1 MDWRHRKGFFL
12 LIRVGVCLVTLA
24 WGALL
29 PAGGQDHPGH
39 PPGMAHSH
47 GHDRKGPASEIN
59 GAPPILF
66 TPGQAEEITLR
77 FARVEEHRIEKWI
90 RTAGR
95 SHPERQAPGSEPA
108 PGSTRGPGRVLE
120 GRVLGP
126 EARLIQR
133 GQQVRVFPL
142 AGAHRMLQG
151 KVAGLA
157 RKDAPENLAEAWV
170 QVDFRDQWHREAHLY
185 VMEIIVPLGMRLSIP
200 HEAILEEAG
209 KTLVFVR
216 EGKSVCRPRIISVGM
231 RGELYDEVLG
241 GLRAGEEVATF
252 GSFFLGAELQLKGVS
267 TRHPTGERP

>member
-1 MDWRHRKGFFL
+1 MDRSHRRGFFL
-12 LIRVGVCLVTLA
+12 LVRIGVGLVTLA

-29 PAGGQDHPGH
+29 PAGGQDHRGH
-39 PPGMAHSH
+39 PPGMAHPH

-66 TPGQAEEITLR
+66 TLGQAEEITLR

-95 SHPERQAPGSEPA
+95 SHPERQAPGS
-108 PGSTRGPGRVLE
+108 GPGQALE

-126 EARLIQR
+126 EARLIQK

-151 KVAGLA
+151 KVADIA

-170 QVDFRDQWHREAHLY
+170 QVDFRDRWHREAHLY

-216 EGKSVCRPRIISVGM
+216 EGKSRCRPRIISVGM
-231 RGELYDEVLG
+231 RGEIYDEVLS

-252 GSFFLGAELQLKGVS
+252 GSFFLGAESQLKGVS
-267 TRHPTGERP
+267 TRHPMGERP

>member
-1 MDWRHRKGFFL
+1 MDWPYRRGFFL
-12 LIRVGVCLVTLA
+12 LIRVGVGLVTLA

-29 PAGGQDHPGH
+29 PVGGQDHPGH

-47 GHDRKGPASEIN
+47 GHDRKGLASEIN

-95 SHPERQAPGSEPA
+95 SHPQR
-108 PGSTRGPGRVLE
+108 PGRALE

-157 RKDAPENLAEAWV
+157 RKDALENLAEAWV
-170 QVDFRDQWHREAHLY
+170 QVDFRDRWHREAHLY

-231 RGELYDEVLG
+231 RGEIYDEVLG

-252 GSFFLGAELQLKGVS
+252 GSFFLGAESQLKGAS